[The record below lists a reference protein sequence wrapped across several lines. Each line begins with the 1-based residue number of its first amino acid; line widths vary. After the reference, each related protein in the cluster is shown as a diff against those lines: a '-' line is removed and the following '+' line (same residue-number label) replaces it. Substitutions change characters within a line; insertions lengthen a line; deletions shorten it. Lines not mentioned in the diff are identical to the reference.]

1 MNSFLFFLSFILLNP
16 WVLCFLSQTLIPG
29 KVGGSD
35 FFYFLPLWLSFFR
48 LSPVINNFFAL
59 RSVHFVSLFACLRI
73 VPAYFHV
80 VRIAILVYP
89 VSQFFKKKTEMKK
102 DKPHL
107 NEIYLFF
114 RLSTAFCK
122 SLRNRVPSSSRCFC
136 GICI

>member
-16 WVLCFLSQTLIPG
+16 WVLCFLSQALIPG

-35 FFYFLPLWLSFFR
+35 FFYFLSLWLSFFR
-48 LSPVINNFFAL
+48 LSPVINNFSAS
-59 RSVHFVSLFACLRI
+59 RSVHFVSLFA
-73 VPAYFHV
+73 
-80 VRIAILVYP
+80 P
-89 VSQFFKKKTEMKK
+89 VLESFQPIFTSFGSQFSFTLFLSSLKKTEMKK

-136 GICI
+136 GIYI